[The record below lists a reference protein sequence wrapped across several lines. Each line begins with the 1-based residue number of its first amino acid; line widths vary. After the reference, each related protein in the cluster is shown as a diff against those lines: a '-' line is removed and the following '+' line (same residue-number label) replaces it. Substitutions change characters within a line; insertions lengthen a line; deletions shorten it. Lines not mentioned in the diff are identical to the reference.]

1 MIISLWLT
9 LVAVFYNGAK
19 DRYEYCQ
26 ANPQVCEQESAQARA
41 EFLERKTGEAQ
52 HFWDHR

>member
-41 EFLERKTGEAQ
+41 EFLERKTDEAQ